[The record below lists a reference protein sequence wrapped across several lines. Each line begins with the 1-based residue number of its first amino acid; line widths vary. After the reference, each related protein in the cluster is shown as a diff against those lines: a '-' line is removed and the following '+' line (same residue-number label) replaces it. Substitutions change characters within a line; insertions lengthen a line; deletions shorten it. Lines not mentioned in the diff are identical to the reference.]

1 MTSDQWKTPPDAEPV
16 KEDAPEPFPMECLP
30 GAAGDMAR
38 EIARVTTSQSEPLA
52 AAAVLGI
59 LSASIGAGIEIST
72 GGERRTRGNLFTL
85 AIADSGTGKG
95 EAYKLA
101 ADPFEALEAEEIESF
116 EMHARPRLLAEL
128 NVASARASKLCKDA
142 AKETDRHAKQGTLAE
157 YQTAEEDRADL
168 QRQIESAPRWKVA
181 DVTQEALAVVM
192 QGQPGEAVASLSSE
206 ARGIFSIVK
215 GKYSKEGGD
224 EGFYCSGYSGDSLT
238 VDRMGRPRV
247 TLRRPCL
254 AILWMIQPDAA
265 RRAFDDDSM
274 TESGLLPRFLIFDP
288 KAEPQERNTQPEP
301 IPPAL
306 KAAWAALIAELVKS
320 YRKQGNDPRTATASR
335 EALAIFTDYQNE
347 NIRRRKPTG
356 DLRDLA
362 SYVARWT
369 ENAWRIAVVLH
380 SARHGSK
387 AHSAEL
393 DGTGARDAVKV
404 MRWFSDRQLETLAA
418 GRWEKLRK
426 RLLALLAVLAETNGE
441 ISMRT
446 LRRKHSFEEEEI
458 KQLQATF
465 PKSFRIVKKRGELGR
480 PSDVVTTRLE
490 DIKND

>member
-1 MTSDQWKTPPDAEPV
+1 MIADQWKAPPDADPV

-30 GAAGDMAR
+30 GAAEVMAR

-59 LSASIGAGIEIST
+59 LSASIGAGIEVNT

-116 EMHARPRLLAEL
+116 EMHVKPGLLAEL
-128 NVASARASKLCKDA
+128 NVATARANKLCKDA
-142 AKETDRHAKQGTLAE
+142 AKESDRHARQGTLAE
-157 YQTAEEDRADL
+157 YRNAEEERADL

-238 VDRMGRPRV
+238 ADRVGRPRV

-254 AILWMIQPDAA
+254 SILWMIQPDAA
-265 RRAFDDDSM
+265 RKAFDDDSM

-288 KAEPQERNTQPEP
+288 KAEPQERNTQPAP
-301 IPPAL
+301 IPPAI
-306 KAAWAALIAELVKS
+306 KTAWAALIADLVDS
-320 YRKQGNDPRTATASR
+320 YRRKGNDPRTATTSR
-335 EALAIFTDYQNE
+335 EALAVLADYENE
-347 NIRRRKPTG
+347 NIRRRRPSG

-362 SYVARWT
+362 PYVARWT

-380 SARHGSK
+380 AARHGSK
-387 AHSAEL
+387 GHAAEL
-393 DGTGARDAVKV
+393 DGGTARDAVKV
-404 MRWFSDRQLETLAA
+404 MRWFSDRQLETLSA

-426 RLLALLAVLAETNGE
+426 RLLALLAVLAEANGE
-441 ISMRT
+441 ISLRD
-446 LRRKHSFEEEEI
+446 LRRSHSFEEEEI
-458 KQLQATF
+458 RQLQATF
-465 PKSFRIVKKRGELGR
+465 PKSFRIVRRKPEKGR
-480 PSDVVTTRLE
+480 PSEVVTNRLE
-490 DIKND
+490 DIKDV

>member
-1 MTSDQWKTPPDAEPV
+1 MIADQWKEPPPESPR
-16 KEDAPEPFPMECLP
+16 EEAPEPFPMDCLP

-59 LSASIGAGIEIST
+59 LSASIGAGIEVST

-101 ADPFEALEAEEIESF
+101 ADPFEALEAEEIGSF
-116 EMHARPRLLAEL
+116 EMHTKPGLLAEL
-128 NVASARASKLCKDA
+128 NVATARANKLCKDA
-142 AKETDRHAKQGTLAE
+142 AKETDRHA
-157 YQTAEEDRADL
+157 YQCTVADYRTAEEDRADL

-224 EGFYCSGYSGDSLT
+224 EGFYCSGYSGESLT
-238 VDRMGRPRV
+238 VDRTGRPRV

-254 AILWMIQPDAA
+254 SILWMIQPDAA

-288 KAEPQERNTQPEP
+288 KAEPQERNTQPAP
-301 IPPAL
+301 IPPAI
-306 KAAWAALIAELVKS
+306 KAAWAALIAELVES
-320 YRKQGNDPRTATASR
+320 FRKQGDDPRTATASE
-335 EALAIFTDYQNE
+335 EALAVLAAYERE
-347 NIRRRKPTG
+347 NVRRRRHSG

-380 SARHGSK
+380 SAQHGSK
-387 AHSAEL
+387 APGQPLDIATAEN
-393 DGTGARDAVKV
+393 AVKV
-404 MRWFSDRQLETLAA
+404 MRWFSDRQLETLSA
-418 GRWEKLRK
+418 GRREKLRK
-426 RLLALLAVLAETNGE
+426 RLLALLAVLAEANGE
-441 ISMRT
+441 ISLRE
-446 LRRKHSFEEEEI
+446 LRRSHSFEEEEI
-458 KQLQATF
+458 RHLQANF
-465 PKSFRIVKKRGELGR
+465 PKSFRIERRKPETGR
-480 PSDVVTTRLE
+480 PSEVVTNRLE
-490 DIKND
+490 DIKDE

>member
-1 MTSDQWKTPPDAEPV
+1 MIADQWKEPPAVDPV
-16 KEDAPEPFPMECLP
+16 KEDRPEPFPMECLP

-116 EMHARPRLLAEL
+116 ERHTKPGLLAEL
-128 NVASARASKLCKDA
+128 NVATARANKLCKDA
-142 AKETDRHAKQGTLAE
+142 AKETDRDAYRCTVAD
-157 YQTAEEDRADL
+157 YRTAEEDRADL

-181 DVTQEALAVVM
+181 DVTKEALAVVM
-192 QGQPGEAVASLSSE
+192 QGQPGEAAASLSSE

-215 GKYSKEGGD
+215 GRYGKEGGD
-224 EGFYCSGYSGDSLT
+224 EDFYCSGYSGDSLT
-238 VDRMGRPRV
+238 VDRVGRPRV

-254 AILWMIQPDAA
+254 SILWMIQPDAA
-265 RRAFDDDSM
+265 RKAFDDDSM

-288 KAEPQERNTQPEP
+288 KAEPQERNTQPAP
-301 IPPAL
+301 IPPAT
-306 KAAWAALIAELVKS
+306 KAAWAALVGELVES
-320 YRKQGNDPRTATASR
+320 FRKQGDDPRTATASE
-335 EALAIFTDYQNE
+335 EALAVLAEYERE
-347 NIRRRKPTG
+347 NVRRRRHSG

-369 ENAWRIAVVLH
+369 ENAWRIGVVLH
-380 SARHGSK
+380 AARHGDK
-387 AHSAEL
+387 APLERLDSATA
-393 DGTGARDAVKV
+393 GNAVKV
-404 MRWFSDRQLETLAA
+404 MRWFSDRQLETLAS

-426 RLLALLAVLAETNGE
+426 RLLALLAVLAEANGE
-441 ISMRT
+441 ISLRD
-446 LRRKHSFEEEEI
+446 LRRSHSFEEEEI
-458 KQLQATF
+458 RQLQATF
-465 PKSFRIVKKRGELGR
+465 PKSFRIERRKPETGR
-480 PSDVVTTRLE
+480 PSDIVTTRLE
-490 DIKND
+490 DIKG